1 MMNDFGV
8 PMSDAEMTM
17 QPIKPHEEMMA
28 ASGVQSNWV
37 GAAIGIGASIFGG
50 MKASSAAK
58 KQAREQNKAA
68 QRQFEYDTE
77 LWEMSKD
84 KLTADHA
91 FLLEGIDIKKRN
103 EAAIAQYTDKVT
115 QQKYAHNLAIW
126 DYQNKS
132 QQAQFNKSE
141 EVYAGRLNQN
151 EQSAQAAREGARTKF
166 EELQR
171 QVSYDNQ
178 DQQIEHIMTMNAVSN
193 NAGLS
198 RSDFT
203 QSKRFLRGY
212 SQAKLYQTVLSGS
225 KNFEQDLK
233 EIALDKSA
241 ANLTAFAQRMLK
253 PGVLPKPPEP
263 LPTPTAEWQMP
274 RALEEYDFG
283 PPPVMGARASV
294 SGAGGAAFWGAA
306 GKGIASGAAQI
317 GGSIDWGNLG
327 GGGGS
332 STPTVAKGSSIYVA

>member
-1 MMNDFGV
+1 
-8 PMSDAEMTM
+8 
-17 QPIKPHEEMMA
+17 MA
-28 ASGVQSNWV
+28 AWIP
-37 GAAIGIGASIFGG
+37 AAVTIGASIFGG
-50 MKASSAAK
+50 RKASSAAK

-84 KLTADHA
+84 KLKADHA

-103 EAAIAQYTDKVT
+103 EAAIAKYTDQVT
-115 QQKYAHNLAIW
+115 KQKYAHNLAIW
-126 DYQNKS
+126 DYQNQS
-132 QQAQFNKSE
+132 QQAQFAKSE
-141 EVYAGRLNQN
+141 EVFAGRINQN

-178 DQQIEHIMTMNAVSN
+178 DQQIEHIMSMNAVSN

-198 RSDFT
+198 RSDFK
-203 QSKRFLRGY
+203 QNKMFLRGY
-212 SQAKLYQTVLSGS
+212 SQAKLYQTILSGS

-274 RALEEYDFG
+274 RALEEFDFG
-283 PPPVMGARASV
+283 PPPVMGAQASV
-294 SGAGGAAFWGAA
+294 SAAGSSAFWGTA
-306 GKGIASGAAQI
+306 GKGIAQGAGRIAA
-317 GGSIDWGNLG
+317 GIDWSSLG
-327 GGGGS
+327 
-332 STPTVAKGSSIYVA
+332 KKN

>member
-141 EVYAGRLNQN
+141 EVYACL
-151 EQSAQAAREGARTKF
+151 
-166 EELQR
+166 
-171 QVSYDNQ
+171 
-178 DQQIEHIMTMNAVSN
+178 
-193 NAGLS
+193 
-198 RSDFT
+198 
-203 QSKRFLRGY
+203 
-212 SQAKLYQTVLSGS
+212 LYTSPS
-225 KNFEQDLK
+225 
-233 EIALDKSA
+233 
-241 ANLTAFAQRMLK
+241 
-253 PGVLPKPPEP
+253 
-263 LPTPTAEWQMP
+263 P
-274 RALEEYDFG
+274 RD
-283 PPPVMGARASV
+283 
-294 SGAGGAAFWGAA
+294 
-306 GKGIASGAAQI
+306 
-317 GGSIDWGNLG
+317 
-327 GGGGS
+327 
-332 STPTVAKGSSIYVA
+332 